1 MPPLSAAIPEIL
13 APAGDLE
20 KLQTALAYRAE
31 ALYLSGPDLSLRSRT
46 TGFAGPQLAQA
57 LDLTNARGAR
67 AYYCLNLLPQE
78 QHLDRVRARL
88 EELSGLPLQGLIV
101 ADPGVVRLARRHLPQ
116 VPLHLSTQA
125 NTTNSESVRFWRDQG
140 VARVNLARELDLR
153 AVRAIRRDLPDV
165 ELEMFV
171 HGAQCMAVS
180 GRCLMSA
187 WCTQRSS
194 NLGECTHPCRFRYR
208 TVGLEEQQRPA
219 EVTWEIEPGMDFDA
233 VLAAEDLCLVTFMPW
248 LCRTGFNA
256 LKIEGRTKTAG
267 YLALV
272 LDVYRTA
279 RDDHQ
284 AGRFR
289 PKRYLAE
296 LCRTATRPL
305 GTGFFLPGR
314 RRIYCQ
320 PLPEASRRPMLA
332 RLLTREAED
341 LWRVAVKHRWCADTN
356 LLLLEPGLNRTS
368 IPCSDYVLENDL
380 GQRLDRAHSG
390 MTVRLRCDRP
400 ELKPHLFL
408 CQG

>member
-1 MPPLSAAIPEIL
+1 MPPINAATPEIL
-13 APAGDLE
+13 APAGDME
-20 KLQTALAYRAE
+20 KLQTALAYGAE
-31 ALYLSGPDLSLRSRT
+31 AVYLGGPDLSLRSRS
-46 TGFAGPQLAQA
+46 TGFAGPQLAHA
-57 LDLTNARGAR
+57 LDLTNARGTR

-88 EELSGLPLQGLIV
+88 EELSGLSLQGLIV
-101 ADPGVVRLARRHLPQ
+101 ADPGVVRLARRHLPR

-125 NTTNSESVRFWRDQG
+125 NTTNSESVRFWRSQG
-140 VARVNLARELDLR
+140 VARVNLSRELDLR

-233 VLAAEDLCLVTFMPW
+233 VLAAEDLCLVRFMPW
-248 LCRTGFNA
+248 QCRTGLNA

-314 RRIYCQ
+314 RRIYCR
-320 PLPEASRRPMLA
+320 PLPESDRRPMLA
-332 RLLTREAED
+332 RLLSREADD
-341 LWRVAVKHRWCADTN
+341 LWRVAVKHRWSADTS
-356 LLLLEPGLNRTS
+356 LVLLEPGLNRTP
-368 IPCSDYVLENDL
+368 IPDSEYALENDL
-380 GQRLDRAHSG
+380 GQRLDTAHSG
-390 MTVRLRCDRP
+390 MTVMLRCDRP
-400 ELKPHLFL
+400 ELKPHLFIRPA
-408 CQG
+408 